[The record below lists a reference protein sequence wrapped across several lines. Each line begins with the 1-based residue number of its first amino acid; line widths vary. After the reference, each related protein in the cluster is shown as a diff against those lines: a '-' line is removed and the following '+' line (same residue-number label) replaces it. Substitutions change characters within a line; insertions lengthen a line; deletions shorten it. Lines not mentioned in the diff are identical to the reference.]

1 MNCINDCLDRFIEFT
16 AWEMT
21 KPKAYGPFH
30 LIFTFL
36 GVALCLL
43 LAWKFRRLGE
53 RGNKI
58 LLISV
63 SLFLMV
69 TEAYKQLFY
78 YYHMEDEKYNF
89 GIFPF
94 HLCSVPMYL
103 CFIAALIK
111 PGKVRDGMYGFMT
124 TFNLLG
130 GIMAF
135 IEPSGIVHEYWT
147 LTLHAFIWHMCLIFV
162 GFYLIASGR
171 CAKTKKD
178 FLYAIAT
185 FLVLCVIAFCINLIF
200 WKASE
205 GDINMFYVGPRYS
218 PLIVFKDISKNFG
231 WYISTLL
238 YIPTVTLGAFIVFLP
253 VHLFAKKKDRNRS
266 VAPLE
271 VTRLAETEKEP
282 ILK

>member
-1 MNCINDCLDRFIEFT
+1 MDCINDCLDRFIEFT

-43 LAWKFRRLGE
+43 LAWKLRRLGE

-135 IEPSGIVHEYWT
+135 IEPSGIVHDHLT
-147 LTLHAFIWHMCLIFV
+147 LTVHAFLWHLSLIFI
-162 GFYLIASGR
+162 GAYLLMSGR
-171 CAKTKKD
+171 YAKTMQN
-178 FLYAIAT
+178 YWSAVIT
-185 FLVLCVIAFCINLIF
+185 FVSLCALAFIINLSL
-200 WKASE
+200 WEVS
-205 GDINMFYVGPRYS
+205 GGNINMFFVGPRNS
-218 PLIVFKDISKNFG
+218 SLIVFKQISEAAG
-231 WYISTLL
+231 WYVSTLL
-238 YIPTVTLGAFIVFLP
+238 YIPTVCLGAYLVFLP
-253 VHLFAKKKDRNRS
+253 AHLHYKKK
-266 VAPLE
+266 
-271 VTRLAETEKEP
+271 
-282 ILK
+282 LKGA

>member
-1 MNCINDCLDRFIEFT
+1 MDCINDCLDRFIEFT

-94 HLCSVPMYL
+94 HLCSVPM
-103 CFIAALIK
+103 
-111 PGKVRDGMYGFMT
+111 
-124 TFNLLG
+124 
-130 GIMAF
+130 
-135 IEPSGIVHEYWT
+135 
-147 LTLHAFIWHMCLIFV
+147 
-162 GFYLIASGR
+162 
-171 CAKTKKD
+171 
-178 FLYAIAT
+178 
-185 FLVLCVIAFCINLIF
+185 
-200 WKASE
+200 
-205 GDINMFYVGPRYS
+205 
-218 PLIVFKDISKNFG
+218 
-231 WYISTLL
+231 
-238 YIPTVTLGAFIVFLP
+238 
-253 VHLFAKKKDRNRS
+253 
-266 VAPLE
+266 
-271 VTRLAETEKEP
+271 
-282 ILK
+282 